1 MNTFSEKEESAQSL
15 CTSCGLCCDG
25 SIFDHVV
32 IKPED
37 DVVLLTGSGF
47 SLSKRRD
54 NLSFGQPCPHFQ
66 SHGCDVYFSGRPI
79 TCIQFRCKILKRL
92 DNGKITI
99 QQCMEIIEKTRQ
111 HAAELRRQIQTACPA
126 NIMSISEMFDI
137 WKNQQEAPDQAVLLN
152 FAAFKFRLSRDFGK
166 TIKSGGEWC

>member
-1 MNTFSEKEESAQSL
+1 
-15 CTSCGLCCDG
+15 
-25 SIFDHVV
+25 
-32 IKPED
+32 
-37 DVVLLTGSGF
+37 
-47 SLSKRRD
+47 
-54 NLSFGQPCPHFQ
+54 
-66 SHGCDVYFSGRPI
+66 
-79 TCIQFRCKILKRL
+79 
-92 DNGKITI
+92 
-99 QQCMEIIEKTRQ
+99 MEIIEKTRQ